1 MSDPVT
7 NVEIEDVL
15 SSIRRLVS
23 SEGRGPVAA
32 PREAPK
38 EPDKLVLTPA
48 LRVDDARPAAVAPSP
63 EPAPREARDTD
74 ETHGDRPGD
83 EVAQAES
90 VPDVRSHA
98 EEIPDEARQDAA
110 QVEYGPQD
118 GLAPQTAD
126 ASQGDLPDRSAE
138 LTARVA
144 ELEHIVA
151 RSSDQWEPDGQSS
164 DDYSG
169 GPVDPL
175 PWEDYLPGAESETPP
190 DDEDPAGDAGD
201 GAIAED
207 ESARGAGSDH
217 DEAGDDDPEWDAED
231 RGGHESPYDDADW
244 DADDIRVEPK
254 TEAPAAAAASAR
266 ERDEAG
272 HDAALG
278 GEDML
283 ADGDEILDEDALR
296 DLVAE
301 IVRQELQG
309 ALGERITRNVRKL
322 VRREIHRALTCQELE

>member
-23 SEGRGPVAA
+23 SEGRTGMMP
-32 PREAPK
+32 PRETPK
-38 EPDKLVLTPA
+38 EPQKLVLTPA
-48 LRVDDARPAAVAPSP
+48 LRVDDARPAPPAAP
-63 EPAPREARDTD
+63 
-74 ETHGDRPGD
+74 
-83 EVAQAES
+83 AE
-90 VPDVRSHA
+90 
-98 EEIPDEARQDAA
+98 
-110 QVEYGPQD
+110 
-118 GLAPQTAD
+118 APQEMAENQPAQD
-126 ASQGDLPDRSAE
+126 KVSDQSEEDSAPGGDLPDRSAE

-151 RSSDQWEPDGQSS
+151 SRSDQWEPDGQSS

-175 PWEDYLPGAESETPP
+175 PWEDYVPETLADPVEEIEDEAAAEDDHAAADP
-190 DDEDPAGDAGD
+190 DEDSGGWL
-201 GAIAED
+201 ED
-207 ESARGAGSDH
+207 EADL
-217 DEAGDDDPEWDAED
+217 DQDDW
-231 RGGHESPYDDADW
+231 
-244 DADDIRVEPK
+244 
-254 TEAPAAAAASAR
+254 AASDLEPEPEPEP
-266 ERDEAG
+266 ERATAPDETRF
-272 HDAALG
+272 DSALE

-283 ADGDEILDEDALR
+283 GDAEDVLDEDALR

-322 VRREIHRALTCQELE
+322 VRREIHRALTAQELD